1 MYTKNNGSGENNVIQ
16 NRFTAY
22 LLTAIHRK
30 KATYLGACSKR
41 REMELPTDPDDIVSV
56 LDAMVNSAG
65 DAPSPFPLFENDA
78 LEEAL
83 QSAGPLHFPR
93 ACTLPAGLWE
103 SGVRVGIDLSRRSH
117 GISPC
122 PSENQGHP
130 WEERQ
135 MSFKDLLIQAKDGS
149 HYAQEKIFL
158 LYRPLLFKEACVY
171 EVFDEDLFQELSM
184 TLVDCIRLFQ
194 L

>member
-65 DAPSPFPLFENDA
+65 MHPRHSRCLKTMPWRKPFRSSVSGTATFSSRMHSTSGTLGIWR
-78 LEEAL
+78 
-83 QSAGPLHFPR
+83 QS
-93 ACTLPAGLWE
+93 W
-103 SGVRVGIDLSRRSH
+103 D
-117 GISPC
+117 
-122 PSENQGHP
+122 
-130 WEERQ
+130 
-135 MSFKDLLIQAKDGS
+135 
-149 HYAQEKIFL
+149 
-158 LYRPLLFKEACVY
+158 
-171 EVFDEDLFQELSM
+171 
-184 TLVDCIRLFQ
+184 
-194 L
+194 

>member
-41 REMELPTDPDDIVSV
+41 FELELPTDPDDIVSV

-78 LEEAL
+78 LEKPFRSSVSGTATFSSRMHSTSGTL
-83 QSAGPLHFPR
+83 GIWRQS
-93 ACTLPAGLWE
+93 W
-103 SGVRVGIDLSRRSH
+103 D
-117 GISPC
+117 
-122 PSENQGHP
+122 
-130 WEERQ
+130 
-135 MSFKDLLIQAKDGS
+135 
-149 HYAQEKIFL
+149 
-158 LYRPLLFKEACVY
+158 
-171 EVFDEDLFQELSM
+171 
-184 TLVDCIRLFQ
+184 
-194 L
+194 